1 MASAAIASSRSLSP
15 VGGLKI
21 EEVIDEEMIGEPASS
36 RSLPSSSRLA
46 DKPIEQIH
54 LDSSKQ
60 KHASKSANG
69 CPKCLNCLTK
79 AAAIALVVLGWIAL
93 IAVGLAFAF
102 LPAIAGALA
111 TGLFTAS
118 VGKAFITFGAV
129 AVAEIVTVV
138 VGALLAPRR

>member
-15 VGGLKI
+15 VGGLEI

-36 RSLPSSSRLA
+36 RSSSSRLA

-60 KHASKSANG
+60 KHASKGANG

-102 LPAIAGALA
+102 LPAISGALA

>member
-54 LDSSKQ
+54 LNQANQTSKG
-60 KHASKSANG
+60 ANG